1 MSISFKNVHKS
12 FGEGTAAHHVL
23 KNINLEV
30 EEGEFLVILGFSGT
44 GKTTLIN
51 LMAGLDTPTK
61 GSVTFKGQPITG
73 PGPERGVI
81 FQSYSLMPWL
91 TVNGNVGL
99 AVDTIFPNLSK
110 KERAEKVAH
119 YVNMVGLPHA
129 ATRRP
134 AELSGGMRQRVN
146 VARALAMNPEMLLL
160 DEPLSALDAL
170 TRANLAD
177 EIEHIW
183 EADKKTC
190 VLITND
196 VDEAIILADRIIPL
210 NPDGTLGDAFK
221 VDIPRPR
228 DRMEMNHHDGFKKL
242 RAEVTTYL
250 MDVGI
255 EAKAEGTRILP
266 NVEPIHAKSALDVDP
281 NLPSAVSDAQKGM
294 IDRNFLDFSQL
305 HKVYPT
311 PKGPLT
317 VVEDFNLKMNRG
329 EFISLIGHS
338 GCGKSTVLTMAAGL
352 NDISKGA
359 IKLDG
364 RHVEGADPER
374 AVVFQSP
381 NLFPWLSARE
391 NCAIGVDKV
400 YPKASIAERQDV
412 VEYYLERVGMADAM
426 DRPAH
431 SMSNGMK
438 QRVGIAR
445 AFALSPKLLLLDEP
459 FGMLDSL
466 TRWELQEVLME
477 VWERTKVTAI
487 CVTHDVDEAIL
498 LADRVVMMT
507 NGPQATIGKIVDV
520 DLPRPRSR
528 KALLEH
534 PDYYNFRQEVL
545 DFLEEYEHGAKP
557 KPKAKPIAA
566 E

>member
-1 MSISFKNVHKS
+1 MSVLKFDNVS
-12 FGEGTAAHHVL
+12 MRFGEGAQSTEVL

-30 EEGEFLVILGFSGT
+30 SQGEFLVILGFSGT

-51 LMAGLDTPTK
+51 LMAGLTFPSK
-61 GSVTFKGQPITG
+61 GSVTFKDKPITG

-91 TVNGNVGL
+91 TVSGNVGL
-99 AVDTIFPNLSK
+99 AVDTVFPNLSK
-110 KERAEKVAH
+110 AQRAAKVAH
-119 YVNMVGLPHA
+119 YVDMVGLSHA

-183 EADKKTC
+183 AADKKTC

-196 VDEAIILADRIIPL
+196 VDEAIILADRIIAL
-210 NPDGTLGDAFK
+210 NPDGSFGQEFK
-221 VDIPRPR
+221 VSIPRPR
-228 DRMEMNHHDGFKKL
+228 ERGAMNNDATFKTL
-242 RAEVTTYL
+242 RADITKYL

-255 EAKAEGTRILP
+255 EAKVEETRVLP
-266 NVEPIHAKSALDVDP
+266 AVTPLHGLPTALV
-281 NLPSAVSDAQKGM
+281 NAQHGM
-294 IDRNFLDFSQL
+294 IENRFLEFSQL

-317 VVEDFNLKMNRG
+317 VVEDFDLKINRG

-352 NDISKGA
+352 NEISKGA

-381 NLFPWLSARE
+381 NLFPWLSAKE
-391 NCAIGVDKV
+391 NVAVGVDKV
-400 YPKASIAERQDV
+400 YPKASQAERQDV
-412 VEYYLERVGMADAM
+412 IEYYLERVGLADAM
-426 DRPAH
+426 DKTA
-431 SMSNGMK
+431 SDLSNGMQ

-477 VWERTKVTAI
+477 VWSRTKVTAI

-507 NGPQATIGKIVDV
+507 NGPQATIGKITNV
-520 DLPRPRSR
+520 DLPRPRTR

-534 PDYYNFRQEVL
+534 PDYYNYRQEVL

-557 KPKAKPIAA
+557 KEKAPKAMAA

>member
-1 MSISFKNVHKS
+1 MAFLKFDNVNKG
-12 FGEGTAAHHVL
+12 FGEGTARTEVL

-30 EEGEFLVILGFSGT
+30 PEGEFLAILGFSGT
-44 GKTTLIN
+44 GKSTLMN
-51 LMAGLDTPTK
+51 LVAGLEMPDTGT
-61 GSVTFKGQPITG
+61 VEFKGAPIAG
-73 PGPERGVI
+73 PGPERGLV

-91 TVNGNVGL
+91 TVRGNVGL
-99 AVDTIFPNLSK
+99 AVDAVFPKLSK
-110 KERAEKVAH
+110 AERAEKVEH
-119 YVNMVGLPHA
+119 YVKMVGLPHA
-129 ATRRP
+129 LERRP
-134 AELSGGMRQRVN
+134 AELSGGMRQRVA
-146 VARALAMNPEMLLL
+146 VARALAMNPELLLL

-177 EIEHIW
+177 EIEAIW
-183 EADKKTC
+183 AHEKKT
-190 VLITND
+190 VILITND
-196 VDEAIILADRIIPL
+196 VDEAIQLADRIIPL
-210 NPDGTLGDAFK
+210 NPDGTLGDAFM

-228 DRMEMNHHDGFKKL
+228 DRMEMNNHEGFKKL
-242 RAEVTTYL
+242 RVEVTKYL

-255 EAKAEGTRILP
+255 DAKTEGTRELP
-266 NVEPIHAKSALDVDP
+266 NVTPIHGVPAAVAK
-281 NLPSAVSDAQKGM
+281 AQEGM

-317 VVEDFNLKMNRG
+317 VVEDFNLKLNRG

-352 NDISKGA
+352 NEISKGA
-359 IKLDG
+359 IRLDG
-364 RHVEGADPER
+364 RHVQGADPER

-381 NLFPWLSARE
+381 NLFPWLTAKE
-391 NCAIGVDKV
+391 NVSIGVDRV
-400 YPKASIAERQDV
+400 YPKASMAERQDV
-412 VEYYLERVGMADAM
+412 VEYYLERVGLADSMDKMAS
-426 DRPAH
+426 

-477 VWERTKVTAI
+477 VWSRTKVTAV

-498 LADRVVMMT
+498 MADRVVMMT

-520 DLPRPRSR
+520 DLPRPRTR

-534 PDYYNFRQEVL
+534 PDYYTYRQEVL

>member
-23 KNINLEV
+23 KNINLDV
-30 EEGEFLVILGFSGT
+30 EEGEFLVILGFSGS

-110 KERAEKVAH
+110 KEKAEKVAH

-210 NPDGTLGDAFK
+210 NPDGTLGEAFS

-242 RAEVTTYL
+242 RAEVTKYL

-255 EAKAEGTRILP
+255 EAKAEGTRTLP
-266 NVEPIHAKSALDVDP
+266 NVEPIHAKSALNVDP

-305 HKVYPT
+305 HKIYPT

-338 GCGKSTVLTMAAGL
+338 G
-352 NDISKGA
+352 
-359 IKLDG
+359 
-364 RHVEGADPER
+364 
-374 AVVFQSP
+374 
-381 NLFPWLSARE
+381 
-391 NCAIGVDKV
+391 
-400 YPKASIAERQDV
+400 
-412 VEYYLERVGMADAM
+412 
-426 DRPAH
+426 
-431 SMSNGMK
+431 
-438 QRVGIAR
+438 
-445 AFALSPKLLLLDEP
+445 
-459 FGMLDSL
+459 
-466 TRWELQEVLME
+466 
-477 VWERTKVTAI
+477 
-487 CVTHDVDEAIL
+487 
-498 LADRVVMMT
+498 
-507 NGPQATIGKIVDV
+507 
-520 DLPRPRSR
+520 
-528 KALLEH
+528 
-534 PDYYNFRQEVL
+534 
-545 DFLEEYEHGAKP
+545 
-557 KPKAKPIAA
+557 
-566 E
+566 

>member
-1 MSISFKNVHKS
+1 M
-12 FGEGTAAHHVL
+12 
-23 KNINLEV
+23 
-30 EEGEFLVILGFSGT
+30 
-44 GKTTLIN
+44 
-51 LMAGLDTPTK
+51 GL
-61 GSVTFKGQPITG
+61 S
-73 PGPERGVI
+73 
-81 FQSYSLMPWL
+81 
-91 TVNGNVGL
+91 
-99 AVDTIFPNLSK
+99 
-110 KERAEKVAH
+110 
-119 YVNMVGLPHA
+119 HA
-129 ATRRP
+129 ASRRP

-146 VARALAMNPEMLLL
+146 VARALAMDPEMLLL

-177 EIEHIW
+177 EIEAIW
-183 EADKKTC
+183 QADRKTC

-196 VDEAIILADRIIPL
+196 VDEAILLADRIIAL
-210 NPDGTLGDAFK
+210 NPDGTLGREFK
-221 VDIPRPR
+221 VTIPRPR
-228 DRMEMNHHDGFKKL
+228 DRGEMNHHDGFKKL
-242 RAEVTTYL
+242 RADVTTYL

-255 EAKAEGTRILP
+255 EARIEGSRILP
-266 NVEPIHAKSALDVDP
+266 DVTPIHG
-281 NLPSAVSDAQKGM
+281 LPSAVAQAQQGM
-294 IDRNFLDFSQL
+294 IDERFLDFSQL

-352 NDISKGA
+352 NPISRGA

-381 NLFPWLSARE
+381 SLFPWLTARE
-391 NCAIGVDKV
+391 NCAIGVAKV
-400 YPKASIAERQDV
+400 YPRASRAERQDV
-412 VEYYLERVGMADAM
+412 VDYYLERVGLGDAM
-426 DRPAH
+426 DKPAADL
-431 SMSNGMK
+431 SNGMK

-477 VWERTKVTAI
+477 VWSRTKVTAV

-520 DLPRPRSR
+520 NLPRPRSR

-534 PDYYNFRQEVL
+534 PDYYDYRAQVL
-545 DFLEEYEHGAKP
+545 DFLEEYEHGATPGP
-557 KPKAKPIAA
+557 KPVPLAA

>member
-1 MSISFKNVHKS
+1 MGIIEFKDVSKS
-12 FGEGTAAHHVL
+12 FGEGTHAKHVL
-23 KNINLEV
+23 KNIDLSV
-30 EEGEFLVILGFSGT
+30 EEGEFLVLLGFSGT

-51 LMAGLDTPTK
+51 LMAGLEKTTK
-61 GSVTFKGQPITG
+61 GQVSYKGKPVTG

-81 FQSYSLMPWL
+81 FQNYSLMPWL

-99 AVDTIFPNLSK
+99 AVDTIFPNLPAK
-110 KERAEKVAH
+110 DRAEKVAH
-119 YVNMVGLPHA
+119 YVKMVGLSHA
-129 ATRRP
+129 TNRRP

-146 VARALAMNPEMLLL
+146 VARALAMNPEVLLL

-177 EIEHIW
+177 EIEAIW
-183 EADKKTC
+183 NEEKQTC

-196 VDEAIILADRIIPL
+196 VDEAILLADRIIAL
-210 NPDGTLGDAFK
+210 NPDGTLGEEFK
-221 VDIPRPR
+221 VTLPRPR
-228 DRMEMNHHDGFKKL
+228 DRSAMNHDEVFKSL
-242 RAEVTTYL
+242 RARVTTYL

-255 EAKAEGTRILP
+255 AAKAEGIRTLP
-266 NVEPIHAKSALDVDP
+266 NVKP
-281 NLPSAVSDAQKGM
+281 NHLPSAVEDAQKGM
-294 IDRNFLDFSQL
+294 IDQNFLSFDNL

-317 VVEDFNLKMNRG
+317 VVEDFNLKLNRG

-338 GCGKSTVLTMAAGL
+338 GCGKSTVLTMVAGL
-352 NDISKGA
+352 NDISQGV

-364 RHVEGADPER
+364 YEVRGADPER

-381 NLFPWLSARE
+381 NLFPWLTAKE
-391 NCAIGVDKV
+391 NVAIGVDKV
-400 YPKASIAERQDV
+400 YPKASMQERQDV
-412 VEYYLERVGMADAM
+412 VEYYLERVGLADAM
-426 DRPAH
+426 NQPAS

-477 VWERTKVTAI
+477 VWSRTKVTAI

-507 NGPQATIGKIVDV
+507 NGPQATIGKITNV
-520 DLPRPRSR
+520 DLPRPRTR

-534 PDYYNFRQEVL
+534 PDYYAYRQEVL

-557 KPKAKPIAA
+557 KPKTAPKAIAA